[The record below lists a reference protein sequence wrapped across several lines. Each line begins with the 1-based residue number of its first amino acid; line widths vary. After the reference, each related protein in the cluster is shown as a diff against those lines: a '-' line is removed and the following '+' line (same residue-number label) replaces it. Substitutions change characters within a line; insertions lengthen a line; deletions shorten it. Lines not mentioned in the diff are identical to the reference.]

1 VNILSLFAGIGG
13 FDVGLERAGFRS
25 AAFCEIEPY
34 CQKVLAKNWPGVPI
48 YGDVRELT
56 AARLAADGV
65 VPDVIVGGFP
75 CQDISK
81 VGRRAGIDGE
91 KSGLWREFAR
101 LIGEVRPGLVIVENS
116 AELTGR
122 GLGDILGDL
131 ARLGYDAE
139 WHRIPA
145 TYVGAR
151 HRRDRTWIVSYP
163 AGERDGL
170 PPLQIP
176 ARRHQ
181 LVNVLERPTEPR
193 LGRVADE
200 LPDQAH
206 RLRALGNAVDTG
218 IPELL
223 GRAWLRDICDS
234 DGTATAAHCEDNA
247 VPKDCQARAESIAQ
261 HGSGG

>member
-1 VNILSLFAGIGG
+1 VNVLSLFAGVGG
-13 FDVGLERAGFRS
+13 FDIGLERAGFRTV
-25 AAFCEIEPY
+25 AFSEINEF
-34 CQKVLAKNWPGVPI
+34 CQRVLRKNWPGVPV
-48 YGDVRELT
+48 YGDVQNLSGEQLRS
-56 AARLAADGV
+56 DGII
-65 VPDVIVGGFP
+65 PDCIVGGFP

-101 LIGEVRPGLVIVENS
+101 LIGEIRPRLVVVENS

-145 TYVGAR
+145 TYVGGR

-163 AGERDGL
+163 ASERDGL

-181 LVNVLERPTEPR
+181 LVNVLGRPTEPG

-206 RLRALGNAVDTG
+206 RLGALGNAVDTG
-218 IPELL
+218 IPELIGL
-223 GRAWLRDICDS
+223 AWK
-234 DGTATAAHCEDNA
+234 GAA
-247 VPKDCQARAESIAQ
+247 
-261 HGSGG
+261 

>member
-1 VNILSLFAGIGG
+1 MNILSLFAGIGG
-13 FDVGLERAGFRS
+13 FDIGLERAGFRTV
-25 AAFCEIEPY
+25 AFCEINDF
-34 CQKVLAKNWPGVPI
+34 CQRVLARQWPGVPI

-56 AARLAADGV
+56 GERLRADGV
-65 VPDVIVGGFP
+65 VPECVVGGFP

-81 VGRRAGIDGE
+81 VGRAAGLDGE

-101 LIGEVRPGLVIVENS
+101 LIGDIRPRLVVVENS

-131 ARLGYDAE
+131 ARLRYDAE

-151 HRRDRTWIVSYP
+151 HRRNRTWIVSYP

-170 PPLQIP
+170 PPLQVP
-176 ARRHQ
+176 AGRHQ
-181 LVNVLERPTEPR
+181 LVNVPGREAEPG

-206 RLRALGNAVDTG
+206 RLGALGNAVDTG
-218 IPELL
+218 IPELI
-223 GRAWLRDICDS
+223 GRVWNE
-234 DGTATAAHCEDNA
+234 AA
-247 VPKDCQARAESIAQ
+247 
-261 HGSGG
+261 